1 MIAALF
7 AAGTATGTW
16 PYVIASWVIVLGSI
30 AGYAVVTIVR
40 GKRLSRRVPAKDRR
54 WS

>member
-1 MIAALF
+1 MAALF
-7 AAGTATGTW
+7 ATGTATGTW

-30 AGYAVVTIVR
+30 AAYAAVTIIR
-40 GKRLSRRVPAKDRR
+40 GRRLSRRVPPKDRR